1 LVDTHDISAVILQT
15 GGLASYPNV
24 IPTTHL
30 KRLVDIAAHEWL
42 HAHLAFYPLGQAY
55 FSGGDIRSMNETLA
69 DIFGREVGL
78 RVYSEVTAD
87 QFVAP
92 VRPETASK
100 ELRDDEAVGDPE
112 TFSFNRFMGETRS
125 ETDNLLAQGLI
136 KEAEAYME
144 SRRVELLDHGYQ
156 IRKINQAYFAFHGTY
171 AESPSST
178 SPIARYLWDLR
189 AQVETV
195 GDLVKLLRPIRT
207 YSEFEQLLVFRG
219 IELENSE

>member
-1 LVDTHDISAVILQT
+1 
-15 GGLASYPNV
+15 
-24 IPTTHL
+24 
-30 KRLVDIAAHEWL
+30 
-42 HAHLAFYPLGQAY
+42 
-55 FSGGDIRSMNETLA
+55 
-69 DIFGREVGL
+69 
-78 RVYSEVTAD
+78 
-87 QFVAP
+87 
-92 VRPETASK
+92 
-100 ELRDDEAVGDPE
+100 
-112 TFSFNRFMGETRS
+112 
-125 ETDNLLAQGLI
+125 
-136 KEAEAYME
+136 ME